1 MANHGLEQTAHR
13 LRQDIRKEK
22 RAFVSRSRV
31 PPLIPTVLRKVSY
44 DSYSPRQRRTLA
56 VRCKRFGFS
65 EKGLYLHEIQLPKT
79 QGDVWRLT
87 SLRQDRDD
95 ALG

>member
-56 VRCKRFGFS
+56 VRCKRFGFPKRVS
-65 EKGLYLHEIQLPKT
+65 ISTRFSSRKHKVMSGVLLP
-79 QGDVWRLT
+79 
-87 SLRQDRDD
+87 
-95 ALG
+95 